1 MACLLRTARGKENLI
16 GSILKKNDVEV
27 HLIPV
32 KGFLVCNNRP
42 SPKLIFELKSYLQ
55 EVIEITGEEAERL
68 LHHEEKTGEGIEAGS
83 LVEVTSGVYQNFKGI
98 VGRAVDRRA
107 LVDLNLFGRVL
118 PVEVSIDEMRLLKV
132 ADPWV

>member
-1 MACLLRTARGKENLI
+1 MYLLRTARGKENLI
-16 GSILKKNDVEV
+16 SSILKKHSLEV
-27 HLIPV
+27 RLPSE

-42 SPKLIFELKSYLQ
+42 SSGLLFELKSYLR
-55 EVIEITGEEAERL
+55 EVIEITEEEAERL
-68 LHHEEKTGEGIEAGS
+68 LHPEEKTGEEIEAGS

-98 VGRAVDRRA
+98 VRRMVDSRAV
-107 LVDLNLFGRVL
+107 VDLNLFGRVL